1 VNVRSALVTG
11 AGGVGCGR
19 AIARKLAHK
28 GARVVVSDLD
38 ELGAHETARLI
49 DKEGGRAIV
58 RGCDVRISQDVDEL
72 VAFAARELG
81 GLDLLVNNASAPF
94 RPGTPLDFWHDTVIT
109 DLLGTMTATR
119 AAIDVMRAQ
128 NDGRG
133 RGAIVNIGSTSALG
147 HGRRTRGTRDDANG
161 EDMHVGGAPAYDV
174 AKVGVMRLA
183 TMLAYLKKDG
193 VRVNCLLPDWVATPA
208 VQAFVDSVP
217 ESEHAAHAIPPRL
230 TTMEQIAD
238 AVWALATDDSLAGRV
253 MVWFS
258 SDDAPKLIPFGD
270 RGYVALD
277 DV

>member
-1 VNVRSALVTG
+1 MKVRSALVTG

-19 AIARKLAHK
+19 AIARHLAKK

-49 DKEGGRAIV
+49 EKDGAKNGNRAIV

-72 VAFAARELG
+72 VAFSARELG

-119 AAIDVMRAQ
+119 AAIDVMK
-128 NDGRG
+128 NGG
-133 RGAIVNIGSTSALG
+133 GGAIVNIGSTSALG
-147 HGRRTRGTRDDANG
+147 HGRTHA
-161 EDMHVGGAPAYDV
+161 GGSPSYDV
-174 AKVGVMRLA
+174 AKAGVMRLT
-183 TMLAYLKKDG
+183 TMLAWLGKSDG
-193 VRVNCLLPDWVATPA
+193 IRVNCLLPDWVATPE
-208 VQAFVDSVP
+208 VESFVESVP
-217 ESEHAAHAIPPRL
+217 IEERASHGIPAQL
-230 TTMEQIAD
+230 TTMDQIAD

-277 DV
+277 EV

>member
-1 VNVRSALVTG
+1 MKVRSALVTG

-19 AIARKLAHK
+19 AIARKLAKK

-49 DKEGGRAIV
+49 DKDGGAAIV
-58 RGCDVRISQDVDEL
+58 RGCDVRISQDVDDL
-72 VAFAARELG
+72 VAFAAREMG

-94 RPGTPLDFWHDTVIT
+94 RPGAPLDFWHDTVIT

-128 NDGRG
+128 GRG
-133 RGAIVNIGSTSALG
+133 GAVVNIGSTSALG
-147 HGRRTRGTRDDANG
+147 HGRT
-161 EDMHVGGAPAYDV
+161 HSGGSPAYDV
-174 AKVGVMRLA
+174 AKAGVMRLA

-193 VRVNCLLPDWVATPA
+193 IRVNCLLPDWVATPE
-208 VQAFVDSVP
+208 VQAFVDSIP
-217 ESEHAAHAIPPRL
+217 LSERGDHAIPSRL

-258 SDDAPKLIPFGD
+258 NDDAPKLIPFGD

>member
-1 VNVRSALVTG
+1 MKVRAALVTG

-19 AIARKLAHK
+19 AIARKLAQK

-49 DKEGGRAIV
+49 DKDGAKNGNRAIV

-72 VAFAARELG
+72 VAFSARELG

-119 AAIDVMRAQ
+119 AAIDIMRA
-128 NDGRG
+128 NGG
-133 RGAIVNIGSTSALG
+133 GAVVNIGSTSALA
-147 HGRRTRGTRDDANG
+147 HGR
-161 EDMHVGGAPAYDV
+161 MHAGGSPAYDV
-174 AKVGVMRLA
+174 AKAGVMRLA

-193 VRVNCLLPDWVATPA
+193 IRVNCLMPDWVATPE

-217 ESEHAAHAIPPRL
+217 LSERASQSIPTNL
-230 TTMEQIAD
+230 TSMEQIAD

-258 SDDAPKLIPFGD
+258 NDDAPKLIPFGD

>member
-1 VNVRSALVTG
+1 MKVRSALVTG

-19 AIARKLAHK
+19 AIARKLAKK

-49 DKEGGRAIV
+49 EKDGSKAIV
-58 RGCDVRISQDVDEL
+58 RGCDVRISRDVEEL
-72 VAFAARELG
+72 VAFAAHEMG

-94 RPGTPLDFWHDTVIT
+94 RPATPLDFWHDTIVT

-119 AAIDVMRAQ
+119 AAIDVMQ
-128 NDGRG
+128 KSGG
-133 RGAIVNIGSTSALG
+133 GAIVNIGSTSALG
-147 HGRRTRGTRDDANG
+147 HGRRTRGTRDDADG
-161 EDMHVGGAPAYDV
+161 EATHAGGSPSYDV
-174 AKVGVMRLA
+174 AKAGVMRLT
-183 TMLAYLKKDG
+183 TMLAYLKNDG
-193 VRVNCLLPDWVATPA
+193 IRVNCLLPDWVATPE
-208 VQAFVDSVP
+208 VQAYVDSVP
-217 ESEHAAHAIPPRL
+217 MSERGDHAIPSQL
-230 TTMEQIAD
+230 TSMEQIAD

-258 SDDAPKLIPFGD
+258 NDDAPKLIPFGD

>member
-1 VNVRSALVTG
+1 MKVRSALVTG

-19 AIARKLAHK
+19 AIARKLAKK

-49 DKEGGRAIV
+49 DKDGGKAIV
-58 RGCDVRISQDVDEL
+58 RGCDVRISEDVDDL

-119 AAIDVMRAQ
+119 AAIDVMTS
-128 NDGRG
+128 NGG
-133 RGAIVNIGSTSALG
+133 GAIVNIGSTSALA
-147 HGRRTRGTRDDANG
+147 HGRTHA
-161 EDMHVGGAPAYDV
+161 GGSPAYDV
-174 AKVGVMRLA
+174 AKAGVMRLA
-183 TMLAYLKKDG
+183 TMLAFLKKDG
-193 VRVNCLLPDWVATPA
+193 IRVNCLLPDWVATPE

-217 ESEHAAHAIPPRL
+217 LSERASQSIPTNL
-230 TTMEQIAD
+230 TTMDQIAD

-253 MVWFS
+253 MVWWS
-258 SDDAPKLIPFGD
+258 NDDAPKLIPFGD